1 MNTSAMS
8 MLRDSICSAGQLR
21 SANSTAM
28 VWMRLASRPPIAA
41 STRDQRHFE
50 QSVVH
55 VDRSA

>member
-1 MNTSAMS
+1 
-8 MLRDSICSAGQLR
+8 MLSDSICSAGQLR